1 MKKILIALVV
11 VSVAFVGLYS
21 TADNANALYRVPSRV
36 DAVSSKIIVPNIT
49 QFYITNSNSYCLF
62 STPTLRFTTKVR
74 FSGITGASHYNVYKN
89 GVKIATVD
97 GSATYYTDVF
107 PVSSNDSTYF
117 YKMTAYDSYGRL
129 IGVSNVSS
137 IFVPG
142 DCAYIM

>member
-1 MKKILIALVV
+1 MKKVLIALVV

-21 TADNANALYRVPSRV
+21 TANNADALYRVPSRV
-36 DAVSSKIIVPNIT
+36 DSVSKTMVPSIT

-74 FSGITGASHYNVYKN
+74 FSGVVGAGHYNLYRN
-89 GVKIATVD
+89 GIRIATVD

-107 PVSSNDSTYF
+107 PISSNDATYY
-117 YKMTAYDSYGRL
+117 YKMMAYDSYGRL
-129 IGVSNVSS
+129 IGISNTSS

-142 DCAYIM
+142 NCAYVM